1 MNHPDPQEEIPNQEV
16 TIDQDQVL
24 IQDQGPIGQ
33 DPIATI
39 GPVTGI
45 RKQGQKV
52 YINATSMEKKP
63 KTTQQ

>member
-1 MNHPDPQEEIPNQEV
+1 MSHLDPQEEIPDQEV

-33 DPIATI
+33 DLIATT

-45 RKQGQKV
+45 RKQGQRV
-52 YINATSMEKKP
+52 YINATSMEKKL
-63 KTTQQ
+63 KITQQ